1 MKLLTYEYRGLKR
14 VGVYVGDKIAHLSR
28 LAGVMGRAEADAPSM
43 RALIGRWAELG
54 PALHA
59 LLRDAEKKAAE
70 LAPILMD
77 PAAVAFLP
85 PIPDPPKNVMCLG
98 LNYKEH
104 EEEGTKAK
112 EFSRAKIEVDHP
124 IFFTKAAST
133 LIGHEADIPKHSCSD
148 HYDYEVELSVII
160 GDKGI
165 NIPEGRAYDHVFGY
179 CCGNDISARDLQR
192 RHKQIYKGKT
202 LDGSGP
208 MGPYIIPKED
218 FGDPM
223 NVTVKSWVNGELRQN
238 ASTATMIHGIPKIIS
253 VLSEGLTLE
262 PGDIIMTGTPAGV
275 GYAMD
280 TPSYLQVGDE
290 VVVEVGGLG
299 QLKNKLVAA

>member
-1 MKLLTYEYRGLKR
+1 
-14 VGVYVGDKIAHLSR
+14 
-28 LAGVMGRAEADAPSM
+28 
-43 RALIGRWAELG
+43 
-54 PALHA
+54 
-59 LLRDAEKKAAE
+59 
-70 LAPILMD
+70 
-77 PAAVAFLP
+77 
-85 PIPDPPKNVMCLG
+85 
-98 LNYKEH
+98 
-104 EEEGTKAK
+104 
-112 EFSRAKIEVDHP
+112 
-124 IFFTKAAST
+124 
-133 LIGHEADIPKHSCSD
+133 
-148 HYDYEVELSVII
+148 
-160 GDKGI
+160 
-165 NIPEGRAYDHVFGY
+165 
-179 CCGNDISARDLQR
+179 
-192 RHKQIYKGKT
+192 
-202 LDGSGP
+202 